1 MKNYSKNHLTERWR
15 DLRNLYDTDD
25 SIDVNLN
32 NDHKMQ
38 QMQLSQN
45 ANIFPTQLRHLV
57 SDCEINAI
65 VWNDQGDG
73 IITRRLRRDKPKLHH
88 YFHPYFKRNQP
99 DLLPLLRRGDLKC
112 SDRMKDDTRTHL
124 TERWR
129 DHRNL
134 DDTDLGQHKGSSLI
148 TGFVPCHDSNQDGD
162 IDTIVW
168 NQQGDGIIIN
178 KDLMEKEFLSL
189 NYFEASSSSSFGRQ
203 LNLYGF
209 KKSRP
214 FIRDKPNIHHYFH
227 PNFNLNF
234 FPF

>member
-1 MKNYSKNHLTERWR
+1 MSLLVDVQNLSDSKGC
-15 DLRNLYDTDD
+15 
-25 SIDVNLN
+25 SAV
-32 NDHKMQ
+32 DH
-38 QMQLSQN
+38 
-45 ANIFPTQLRHLV
+45 TG
-57 SDCEINAI
+57 E
-65 VWNDQGDG
+65 
-73 IITRRLRRDKPKLHH
+73 
-88 YFHPYFKRNQP
+88 
-99 DLLPLLRRGDLKC
+99 RRGAG
-112 SDRMKDDTRTHL
+112 RQN
-124 TERWR
+124 E
-129 DHRNL
+129 
-134 DDTDLGQHKGSSLI
+134 
-148 TGFVPCHDSNQDGD
+148 DGD